1 MANPAR
7 NNTGGPRR
15 GGPVRNA
22 FVEEAMEAIGGVV
35 GEGIIRL
42 LPVEIIDQ
50 VVDKIP
56 DSFMTDSD
64 KRRKWARYT
73 ALTIGVPFGLESGG
87 RNALQEFL
95 DKSGEALGEI
105 RSELDGH
112 GTANDR
118 AKIRGVIDGK
128 KSLLEPLR
136 KKEQGDKVQKRALPD
151 YFTAKAAVK
160 DDGYR
165 DKLTE
170 IEREFRRVD
179 AVAFGRF
186 ERSGAFRIQTTPE
199 ELIDIAKG
207 SQSDLSYGVERLKGL
222 MNGQRGE
229 GGIKAKVKAFA
240 EDLLDDALQGD
251 GIDGAAER
259 LSERLTA
266 SIDRAKDRRKRLR
279 RSI

>member
-1 MANPAR
+1 MANFMKALL
-7 NNTGGPRR
+7 TGFRREGVEILVGMMAEQGVASLPDDWVENILDHISPRFLENPDKQKRFAKLASAPFGEHAGKVESVLVETFEELGHRKSALTEDPDHNAKVVREALQTVKKRR
-15 GGPVRNA
+15 GGA
-22 FVEEAMEAIGGVV
+22 G
-35 GEGIIRL
+35 
-42 LPVEIIDQ
+42 
-50 VVDKIP
+50 
-56 DSFMTDSD
+56 
-64 KRRKWARYT
+64 
-73 ALTIGVPFGLESGG
+73 
-87 RNALQEFL
+87 
-95 DKSGEALGEI
+95 
-105 RSELDGH
+105 
-112 GTANDR
+112 AND
-118 AKIRGVIDGK
+118 KPSKD
-128 KSLLEPLR
+128 
-136 KKEQGDKVQKRALPD
+136 QGDKVQKKVAPD